1 MFKNKNVL
9 VAGGTGL
16 VGIQLIKILNKL
28 GANIYVASL
37 DKNLFKKNEIK
48 KFFKLDLKNIDNCL
62 KITKKID
69 IVFNLLGV
77 TGSPQT
83 NIRRPRVDRRLGGD
97 HPGEVSLRG
106 RRDARVALGLPQVI
120 FALEVRHHRSR
131 ENDKLLRQWR

>member
-28 GANIYVASL
+28 GANVYVASL

-83 NIRRPRVDRRLGGD
+83 NIQRPATFMMSNLYYMLLKKTK
-97 HPGEVSLRG
+97 LR
-106 RRDARVALGLPQVI
+106 DICIQVHMEYI
-120 FALEVRHHRSR
+120 ATPL
-131 ENDKLLRQWR
+131 